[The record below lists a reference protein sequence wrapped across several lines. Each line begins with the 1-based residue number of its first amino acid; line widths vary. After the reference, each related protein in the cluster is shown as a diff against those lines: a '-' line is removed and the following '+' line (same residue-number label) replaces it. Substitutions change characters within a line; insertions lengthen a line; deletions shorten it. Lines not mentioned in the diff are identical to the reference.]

1 MLPMRRAAWKEEWCP
16 QEDLASELGPRS
28 CYSLFPHSPP
38 LTALFLQHHLLPACI
53 LKLHYLFLIF
63 SFFYKKIYSF
73 IIWET
78 ERKGR
83 MGGGPEG
90 KRQADS
96 PWSMNSAYKILTCAE
111 IMNQAN
117 NPLSQPGSP
126 ISYLLNKALFPSGM
140 IHGIAV
146 KL

>member
-1 MLPMRRAAWKEEWCP
+1 
-16 QEDLASELGPRS
+16 
-28 CYSLFPHSPP
+28 
-38 LTALFLQHHLLPACI
+38 
-53 LKLHYLFLIF
+53 
-63 SFFYKKIYSF
+63 
-73 IIWET
+73 
-78 ERKGR
+78 

-96 PWSMNSAYKILTCAE
+96 PWSMNSAHKILTCAE
-111 IMNQAN
+111 IMNQAI
-117 NPLSQPGSP
+117 NPPSQPGAP